1 MGFLRFRRTWVE
13 RAFWK
18 SEREAQLARFET
30 LCSKLAELYA
40 VNGEICEAAAF
51 AERAHRAAALQTAGW
66 SQSDLNELG
75 GQFPDGGWWLNPKAV
90 DYGAPRLR
98 GKTRWHASTRV
109 RRRPLT
115 TCAQRRRGIA
125 DGERATRRDVPA
137 RPVGVESGDVSS
149 HALGFTRPG

>member
-30 LCSKLAELYA
+30 LCSKLAELCA

-75 GQFPDGGWWLNPKAV
+75 GQFPDGGV
-90 DYGAPRLR
+90 G
-98 GKTRWHASTRV
+98 GSTR
-109 RRRPLT
+109 RPST
-115 TCAQRRRGIA
+115 TGRLGSVARRG
-125 DGERATRRDVPA
+125 GTPPPA
-137 RPVGVESGDVSS
+137 CEGD
-149 HALGFTRPG
+149 R